1 VTAVIVPGL
10 AFLVADIFGL
20 CRHCGEVPRSRRR
33 GLCSRCYDRACHLG
47 RLSDYPALT
56 DPWVPS
62 HEVMTARHLG
72 RVEDFGFLLAEGV
85 PFREACRRIGVTTR
99 TGLRYKAI
107 LRERA
112 TESAAA

>member
-1 VTAVIVPGL
+1 VTEVTVPGV

-20 CRHCGEVPRSRRR
+20 CRRCGDAPRR
-33 GLCSRCYDRACHLG
+33 GMRALCRRCYDRAWHYG
-47 RLSDYPALT
+47 RLDDYPPLA

-62 HEVMTARHLG
+62 HEVMTARHEA
-72 RVEDFGFLLAEGV
+72 RVEDFGYLLAEGV

-107 LRERA
+107 LRARA
-112 TESAAA
+112 PEGAAA